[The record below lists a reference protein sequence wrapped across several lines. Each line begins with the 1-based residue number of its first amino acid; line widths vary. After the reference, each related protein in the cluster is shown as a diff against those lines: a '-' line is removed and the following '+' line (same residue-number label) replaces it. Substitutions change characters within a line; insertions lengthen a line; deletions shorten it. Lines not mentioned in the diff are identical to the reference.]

1 MNIYKGMRF
10 HQFEMVNG
18 YSQNGDVL
26 GHAIMVKEKPTAR
39 RPEEV

>member
-1 MNIYKGMRF
+1 
-10 HQFEMVNG
+10 MVNG
-18 YSQNGDVL
+18 YRQNGDVL